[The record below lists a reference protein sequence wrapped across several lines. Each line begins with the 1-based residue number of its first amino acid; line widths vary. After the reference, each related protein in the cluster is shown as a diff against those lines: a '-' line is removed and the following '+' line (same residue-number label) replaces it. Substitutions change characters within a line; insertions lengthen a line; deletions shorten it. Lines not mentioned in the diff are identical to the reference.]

1 MAPGETSTSTNRCM
15 TTPQTFKSRLSHRFT
30 PKRFTPYGR
39 TPQSRRISTAVPTT
53 RGTGLEYGHTGIIVT
68 FLKERD
74 RTKIMK
80 IVGKLGTSLSLGFP

>member
-53 RGTGLEYGHTGIIVT
+53 RGTGLEYGRVIAT
-68 FLKERD
+68 FLKDRD

>member
-1 MAPGETSTSTNRCM
+1 M

-53 RGTGLEYGHTGIIVT
+53 RGTGLEHWRIIAT
-68 FLKERD
+68 FHKDRD

-80 IVGKLGTSLSLGFP
+80 IVEKLGTSLSLGSLLKLYMYW